1 MMEEELIINGSK
13 YVLEKE
19 SKVKTD
25 KDTNDNQHCN
35 NVVSCDNSTNCN
47 NSTGCNNST
56 WCYNSTGCNNSTGC
70 DNSTGCNNSTW
81 CDNSAYLTYCNEL
94 VLEKHCLF
102 NKQISK
108 ERYEEQKS
116 KIQSELGYYK
126 HPLKLTTEDK
136 EWLKNNISEYDEKV
150 LADVIKNSILPDKPK
165 EE

>member
-25 KDTNDNQHCN
+25 KDTNGNQHCN

-47 NSTGCNNST
+47 
-56 WCYNSTGCNNSTGC
+56 
-70 DNSTGCNNSTW
+70 NSTGCNNSTW

-116 KIQSELGYYK
+116 KIQSKLGSYK
-126 HPLKLTTEDK
+126 HPLKLTAKDK
-136 EWLKNNISEYDEKV
+136 EWLKNNISEYDEKI
-150 LADVIKNSILPDKPK
+150 LAEIISNSVLPDKPK
-165 EE
+165 EEKQ